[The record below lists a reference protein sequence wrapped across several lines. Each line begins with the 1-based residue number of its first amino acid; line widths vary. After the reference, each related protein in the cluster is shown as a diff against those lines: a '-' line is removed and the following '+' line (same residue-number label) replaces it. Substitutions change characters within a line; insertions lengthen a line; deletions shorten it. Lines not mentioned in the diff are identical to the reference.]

1 MRLFRRKRQG
11 TEPTQEKPFI
21 QPKLKVG
28 QAGDKYEVEADK
40 MADTVVNKTS
50 TGGEGSVMKKDATEE
65 EAQKKPSATS
75 GNAFVQT
82 SMFKDR
88 DSTLQKKQEEE
99 PVQKQEEEEAVQ
111 SKEEEEPV
119 QKMEEEEAVQSKEE
133 EEPVQRMEEEEA
145 VQSKEEE
152 DPVQKMDE
160 EEAVQ
165 SKEDEEPI
173 QKKSNNK
180 ASTQSSNIETRLKDR
195 KGKGNKLSGDVK
207 TEMES
212 GFRADFSAV
221 NIHTDTEAIQLSEAM
236 GAQAFTYGNDIYF
249 NKGKYN
255 PNSLSGKH
263 LLAHELTHT
272 IQQKGK
278 VKKNVQK
285 QQNPT
290 TTQQINP
297 ISIGVSANL
306 PATPNPDYSRTENQ
320 LEAWEK
326 ADFNYTPQLTHHCT
340 GQGQPGAYQS
350 YVQQAGIT
358 LTNTNFSLFVAS
370 HIHNNAFGTN
380 LPASQRIPWIQIRNR
395 VLAHARH
402 HFTIYRSVINQW
414 KAQVTADLS
423 GLPAQGNPINIA
435 PNVLDTFLVSRL
447 QYWVSKLEY
456 DLWQETCN
464 WERTDYPLIF
474 RGIPSVHGRIA
485 PNCGI
490 PPTLL
495 AYPMVPTNV
504 SSRNRSSSTP

>member
-306 PATPNPDYSRTENQ
+306 PATRNPDYSRTENQ